1 MTKGANLSAFITLPF
16 QAHELH
22 HISPLIH
29 TQIHLLT
36 LPRAFSQQ
44 IVMARQERRRLGR
57 LCKRLNGDSEPEVTH
72 KICNKGQS
80 FDVLFS
86 VSFRSHKT
94 IPKNLKKHQ
103 PQRKKIP
110 LTHAMF
116 LVARKCW
123 DDHLLFHQLSA
134 KIYLHTSGA
143 SIYTF
148 PVRIPGDENAWNEQK
163 GGVNILGS
171 VGAHRKWR
179 YRGSQHGTWRNRRM
193 ISATGRVFQVHMV
206 LSSRLPVYKEEV
218 DNKD

>member
-44 IVMARQERRRLGR
+44 IVMARQERRRPGR

-103 PQRKKIP
+103 PRRQKNPADPCNVLGSKKMLRWPSIVSS
-110 LTHAMF
+110 A
-116 LVARKCW
+116 VCQ
-123 DDHLLFHQLSA
+123 DLSA
-134 KIYLHTSGA
+134 HIRGIHLHLPCKDSRRWKCMEWTKRRSEHFGLCG
-143 SIYTF
+143 ST
-148 PVRIPGDENAWNEQK
+148 QK
-163 GGVNILGS
+163 MEI
-171 VGAHRKWR
+171 
-179 YRGSQHGTWRNRRM
+179 
-193 ISATGRVFQVHMV
+193 
-206 LSSRLPVYKEEV
+206 
-218 DNKD
+218 